1 MGFLNCLGLPKYLLL
16 FFRWVY
22 ICVVCICLFMI
33 DCNGLRGFVDEELFL
48 EFVRLYRLGVPV
60 SVIRVRLGVGS
71 SVYYKLFQKGVREGL
86 IVPRYRRRG

>member
-1 MGFLNCLGLPKYLLL
+1 MV
-16 FFRWVY
+16 WDV
-22 ICVVCICLFMI
+22 
-33 DCNGLRGFVDEELFL
+33 NGLRGCVDEDLYKR
-48 EFVRLYRLGVPV
+48 FVVLYRGGVPV